1 MCSSR
6 DSWNVKHLRKGDVL
20 EVDLVVTGAYCTV
33 MLTVAVL
40 LGSVAL
46 TGADAAYLRRYRSC
60 SNIEQ
65 LVDESDLA
73 CDVGLA

>member
-1 MCSSR
+1 MCA
-6 DSWNVKHLRKGDVL
+6 DVGEVTILLRAMKSGDATAG
-20 EVDLVVTGAYCTV
+20 E
-33 MLTVAVL
+33 
-40 LGSVAL
+40 GSVAL

-73 CDVGLA
+73 CDFGLA